1 MDTTPIFS
9 GKSRSS
15 FLDKSIEKTK
25 SRSDQI
31 SLSAFAFLFAELV
44 QYCENRV
51 QLASEM
57 QSKLSEIGY
66 NVGQRIVDMM
76 LIREKNFKRETRL
89 INMLIFIR
97 SKVWPMLFGKEADK
111 LEQANDDKNTYYI
124 IEREPIVNKFISVPK
139 DKKYINC
146 ASFIGGIIE
155 AILNECNFPA
165 KITVHWHEGTTFM
178 IKFDDSV
185 IERDQLIEK

>member
-1 MDTTPIFS
+1 MFIFVVINY
-9 GKSRSS
+9 K
-15 FLDKSIEKTK
+15 FIYLQ
-25 SRSDQI
+25 QI

-111 LEQANDDKNTYYI
+111 LEQANDDKNTCKSLCFIDNIINISFLISTDYI

-155 AILNECNFPA
+155 AILNECNFVCNILINRFMDGFMR
-165 KITVHWHEGTTFM
+165 KIIFLVF
-178 IKFDDSV
+178 F
-185 IERDQLIEK
+185 

>member
-1 MDTTPIFS
+1 MFIFVVIIN
-9 GKSRSS
+9 
-15 FLDKSIEKTK
+15 FIIIIIYLQ
-25 SRSDQI
+25 QI

-111 LEQANDDKNTYYI
+111 LEQANDDKNTCKSC
-124 IEREPIVNKFISVPK
+124 VS
-139 DKKYINC
+139 
-146 ASFIGGIIE
+146 
-155 AILNECNFPA
+155 L
-165 KITVHWHEGTTFM
+165 TT
-178 IKFDDSV
+178 
-185 IERDQLIEK
+185 L

>member
-1 MDTTPIFS
+1 MDTTPSFS
-9 GKSRSS
+9 GKSRTS
-15 FLDKSIEKTK
+15 FLDRSLEKTK

-31 SLSAFAFLFAELV
+31 SLSAFAFLFSELV
-44 QYCENRV
+44 QYCENSV
-51 QLASEM
+51 HLASEM
-57 QSKLSEIGY
+57 QSKLSDIGY
-66 NVGQRIVDMM
+66 NVGQRLIDLM
-76 LIREKNFKRETRL
+76 LIRERNFKRETRL
-89 INMLIFIR
+89 RNILIFVR
-97 SKVWPMLFGKEADK
+97 SKVWLMLFGKEADK

-124 IEREPIVNKFISVPK
+124 IEKEPLVNKFISVPK

-165 KITVHWHEGTTFM
+165 KITVHWHDGTTFM

-185 IERDQLIEK
+185 IERDKLLDK

>member
-1 MDTTPIFS
+1 
-9 GKSRSS
+9 
-15 FLDKSIEKTK
+15 
-25 SRSDQI
+25 
-31 SLSAFAFLFAELV
+31 
-44 QYCENRV
+44 
-51 QLASEM
+51 M

-66 NVGQRIVDMM
+66 NVGQRVVDLM

-97 SKVWPMLFGKEADK
+97 SKVWLMLFGKEADK
-111 LEQANDDKNTYYI
+111 LEQANDDKNTCTVKYDSTQLLIKIFILISDYI

-155 AILNECNFPA
+155 AILNECNFVSLF
-165 KITVHWHEGTTFM
+165 I
-178 IKFDDSV
+178 
-185 IERDQLIEK
+185 